1 MIKKII
7 KNLLSFFKL
16 KLVKIS
22 NNQNFPI
29 EAKIEIKKFINLSSK
44 FSMTGEKIIQSKAIN
59 LYNRVNFCWA
69 KYGLYELDGLVQTI
83 DIHRNNNNYY
93 GIIGLSE
100 TFFKHPTVMY
110 NIRDKNCYLN

>member
-44 FSMTGEKIIQSKAIN
+44 FSMTGEKRMYLLTYLYHYFQCSHMVFIIPP
-59 LYNRVNFCWA
+59 R
-69 KYGLYELDGLVQTI
+69 T
-83 DIHRNNNNYY
+83 
-93 GIIGLSE
+93 
-100 TFFKHPTVMY
+100 
-110 NIRDKNCYLN
+110 

>member
-44 FSMTGEKIIQSKAIN
+44 FSMTGEKRMYLLSQAILN
-59 LYNRVNFCWA
+59 V
-69 KYGLYELDGLVQTI
+69 
-83 DIHRNNNNYY
+83 RNNNLE
-93 GIIGLSE
+93 GDFVECG
-100 TFFKHPTVMY
+100 VW
-110 NIRDKNCYLN
+110 